1 MTLGLDARLGDV
13 RRFLEKVWWHVLP
26 EVPGGKLAKLRYAKS
41 DVFYRVDNRAEGL
54 RQAEAGLREPS
65 AVRWL
70 EDHVGHDEV
79 LYHIGAGVGTFAL
92 LAAKLR
98 NGSGQGRVL
107 AFESDPVLLERLLDN
122 IAINRCAGKV
132 VPVPLHLSSGRGPVR
147 EGLAFRLDDLLATF
161 DLPRPQHVLL
171 EAGRELE
178 VLEGADRTFRET
190 SLKSVLLGG
199 GRDAAA
205 GTPGFLEERG
215 FRPGPL
221 PRLWVRQA

>member
-107 AFESDPVLLERLLDN
+107 AFESDPVLERSFPS
-122 IAINRCAGKV
+122 RCICPPAAAPCARAWHSV
-132 VPVPLHLSSGRGPVR
+132 WM
-147 EGLAFRLDDLLATF
+147 
-161 DLPRPQHVLL
+161 
-171 EAGRELE
+171 
-178 VLEGADRTFRET
+178 T
-190 SLKSVLLGG
+190 SLRRSISRAPSMSFWRRGG
-199 GRDAAA
+199 NWRS
-205 GTPGFLEERG
+205 
-215 FRPGPL
+215 
-221 PRLWVRQA
+221 